1 MCLKVKSKNWKIRR
15 ISSWYRMRLQN
26 LFAVTF
32 FDFGGMET
40 QGQPLSNTSWESISG
55 LNPQV

>member
-1 MCLKVKSKNWKIRR
+1 
-15 ISSWYRMRLQN
+15 MRLQN

-55 LNPQV
+55 LNPQVWYEIVKMNLDGV